1 MSILQEI
8 SALIQQGR
16 AKLVCEKIQSALD
29 EGLSPKDILQEGML
43 PAMSEVG
50 EKFKNNEVFV
60 PEVLVAA
67 RAMNMGMGVLKP
79 YMADCGIEPVG
90 TAVIGTVRGDMHDI
104 GKNLVKMMIEGKGLR
119 VVDLGVD
126 VSAEKFLQAAE
137 ENNADIICCS
147 ALLTTTMSEVKN
159 ILSYLEEKGVRDK
172 YKVMIGGAPISQA
185 FCDAVGADCYT
196 PDAASAA
203 DAAYALCQHWALR
216 RDI

>member
-29 EGLSPKDILQEGML
+29 EGLSPKDILQEGVL

-203 DAAYALCQHWALR
+203 DAAYALCQH
-216 RDI
+216 

>member
-203 DAAYALCQHWALR
+203 DAAYSLCQH
-216 RDI
+216 

>member
-1 MSILQEI
+1 MSTIQEI
-8 SALIQQGR
+8 NTLIQQGR
-16 AKLVCEKIQSALD
+16 GKRVCELIRAALD
-29 EGLSPKDILQEGML
+29 EQVSPKDILQDAML

-67 RAMNMGMGVLKP
+67 RAMNMGMEILKP
-79 YMADCGIEPVG
+79 FMADCGIEPIG

-104 GKNLVKMMIEGKGLR
+104 GKNLVKMMIEGKGLN

-126 VSAEKFLQAAE
+126 VSPEQFLQAAQ

-147 ALLTTTMSEVKN
+147 ALLTTTMSEIKN
-159 ILSYLEEKGVRDK
+159 VLAHLEEQGVRDQ

-185 FCDAVGADCYT
+185 YCDAIGADCYT

-203 DAAYALCQHWALR
+203 DAAAAICMQK
-216 RDI
+216 

>member
-203 DAAYALCQHWALR
+203 DAAYALCQH
-216 RDI
+216 

>member
-1 MSILQEI
+1 MSVLQEI
-8 SALIQQGR
+8 STLIQQGR
-16 AKLVCEKIQSALD
+16 GKRACEVIQSALD
-29 EGLSPKDILQEGML
+29 EGVSAKDILQDGML

-67 RAMNMGMGVLKP
+67 RAMNMGMVLLKP
-79 YMADCGIEPVG
+79 FMADCGIEPIG

-126 VSAEKFLQAAE
+126 VSPEKFLQAAQ
-137 ENNADIICCS
+137 ENHADIICCS
-147 ALLTTTMSEVKN
+147 ALLTTTMSEIKN
-159 ILSYLEEKGVRDK
+159 VLSHLEEKGVRNQF
-172 YKVMIGGAPISQA
+172 KVMIGGAPISQA
-185 FCDAVGADCYT
+185 YCDAVGADCYT

-203 DAAYALCQHWALR
+203 DAAVALCQH
-216 RDI
+216 